1 LRYRATVALLLIG
14 HLAVPGGAL
23 GKGSPTRATV
33 DFTIRDITGKRFRL
47 AERLEKGPVLLDFWA
62 LWCVPCLKELPELAK
77 IWSRFQGS
85 GLSVV
90 AVNED
95 APSDQAK
102 VKPFIKRKRYGF
114 TVAFDEDSDLW
125 QQFNIDALPTVILLD
140 HIIQIFNLPD
150 LNSIRRNR
158 IPSSLCGRNT
168 ITINTPYSFIT
179 Y

>member
-1 LRYRATVALLLIG
+1 
-14 HLAVPGGAL
+14 LAVPGGAL

-95 APSDQAK
+95 APADQAK

-140 HIIQIFNLPD
+140 
-150 LNSIRRNR
+150 RNGDVAYRHTGYKPGDEAELVTR
-158 IPSSLCGRNT
+158 IEQLFERDSP
-168 ITINTPYSFIT
+168 P
-179 Y
+179 